1 MKKKIDIKIKKILSK
16 NLKININLIKDTS
29 KAKDFE
35 QWDSL
40 QNVNIF
46 LSLKKIKK
54 NIDLSDY
61 NKCKKVS
68 DIINLIKKT

>member
-1 MKKKIDIKIKKILSK
+1 MKKKIDIQIKKILSK
-16 NLKININLIKDTS
+16 NLKVNINLIKDTS

-68 DIINLIKKT
+68 DIIKLIKNK

>member
-1 MKKKIDIKIKKILSK
+1 MKKKIDIQIKKILSK
-16 NLKININLIKDTS
+16 NLKVNINLIKDTS

-68 DIINLIKKT
+68 DIISLIKKT

>member
-1 MKKKIDIKIKKILSK
+1 MKKKIEIQIKKILSK
-16 NLKININLIKDTS
+16 NLKVNINLIKDAS
-29 KAKDFE
+29 KTKDFE

-68 DIINLIKKT
+68 DIINLIKRT

>member
-1 MKKKIDIKIKKILSK
+1 MKKKIDIQIKKILSK
-16 NLKININLIKDTS
+16 NLKVNINLIKDTS

>member
-16 NLKININLIKDTS
+16 NLKVNINLIKDTS